1 MPAKDRPARP
11 RVIVTRRLP
20 DAVEARMED
29 LFEVELNAGDRAF
42 SREEL
47 AAALANCDVLV
58 PTVTDRLDGDLIRSA
73 GGRLQLIA
81 NFGAGTDHLDLSA
94 ARSKGIL
101 VSNTPGVLTEDTADL
116 VMALILAVPRRLAEG
131 EKLLRSGQWTG
142 WSPTGLQGH
151 SVTGKKLG
159 IFGMGRIGR
168 AVAVRARACGLS
180 IHYHN
185 RRRLPEQ
192 VEKDLGATYWPDLDS
207 MLAEIDI
214 LTINSPHTPQTHHAI
229 DARRLSLMKS
239 DSYLVNAAR
248 GDIVDQDALIAALE
262 RGVISGAG
270 LDVYP
275 AEPDIDPR
283 LPGLSNVVLLP
294 HMGSATFEGRVAMG
308 NKVIANIRAW
318 VDGHRPPDQVLEG
331 WEPEEAGLSAG

>member
-1 MPAKDRPARP
+1 MPGKDRPARP
-11 RVIVTRRLP
+11 RVTVTRRLP
-20 DAVEARMED
+20 RAVEGRMSE
-29 LFEVELNAGDRAF
+29 LFEVRLNPGDRPF
-42 SREEL
+42 SRGEL
-47 AAALANCDVLV
+47 AAAMLDCDVFV
-58 PTVTDRLDGDLIRSA
+58 PTVTDRIDAALIA
-73 GGRLQLIA
+73 GAGERLRLIA
-81 NFGAGTDHLDLSA
+81 NFGAGTDHLDLAA
-94 ARSKGIL
+94 ARERGIL

-131 EKLLRSGQWTG
+131 EKLLRAGRWTG

-185 RRRLPEQ
+185 RRRLPEG
-192 VEKDLGATYWPDLDS
+192 VEQELGARYWPDLDA

-229 DARRLSLMKS
+229 DARRLSLMKR
-239 DSYLVNAAR
+239 DAYLVNAAR
-248 GDIVDQDALIAALE
+248 GEIVDQDALIGALA
-262 RGVISGAG
+262 GKVISGAG

-275 AEPDIDPR
+275 DEPEVDPR
-283 LPGLSNVVLLP
+283 LLVLDNVVLLP
-294 HMGSATFEGRVAMG
+294 HLGSATFEGRVAMG
-308 NKVIANIRAW
+308 DKVIANIRAW
-318 VDGHRPPDQVLEG
+318 ADGLRPPDQVLEG
-331 WEPEEAGLSAG
+331 WA

>member
-1 MPAKDRPARP
+1 MTELFD
-11 RVIVTRRLP
+11 VRLNR
-20 DAVEARMED
+20 DD
-29 LFEVELNAGDRAF
+29 HAF
-42 SREEL
+42 SRDGL
-47 AAALANCDVLV
+47 AAALRECDVFV
-58 PTVTDRLDGDLIRSA
+58 PTVTDRVDGDLIRGA
-73 GGRLQLIA
+73 GERLQLIA
-81 NFGAGTDHLDLSA
+81 NFGAGTDHLDLAA
-94 ARSKGIL
+94 AREKGII

-131 EKLLRSGQWTG
+131 EKLLRAGQWTG

-159 IFGMGRIGR
+159 IYGMGRIGR

-185 RRRLPEQ
+185 RRRLPEG
-192 VEKDLGATYWPDLDS
+192 VEQELGACYWHDLDE

-229 DARRLSLMKS
+229 DAGRLSLMKR
-239 DSYLVNAAR
+239 DAYLVNAAR
-248 GDIVDQDALIAALE
+248 GGIVDQEALIEALAG
-262 RGVISGAG
+262 GVISGAG

-275 AEPDIDPR
+275 EEPEIDAR
-283 LPGLSNVVLLP
+283 LLGLSNVVLLP

-318 VDGHRPPDQVLEG
+318 ADGHRPPDQVLEG
-331 WEPEEAGLSAG
+331 WA

>member
-1 MPAKDRPARP
+1 MPQNDRPARP
-11 RVIVTRRLP
+11 QVIVTRRLP
-20 DAVEARMED
+20 EPVEARMTE
-29 LFEVELNAGDRAF
+29 LFDVRLNRDDHAF
-42 SREEL
+42 SRDGL
-47 AAALANCDVLV
+47 AAALRECDVFV
-58 PTVTDRLDGDLIRSA
+58 PTVTDRVDGDLIRGA
-73 GGRLQLIA
+73 GERLQLIA
-81 NFGAGTDHLDLSA
+81 NFGAGTDHLDLAA
-94 ARSKGIL
+94 AREKGII

-131 EKLLRSGQWTG
+131 EKLLRAGQWTG

-159 IFGMGRIGR
+159 IYGMGRIGR

-185 RRRLPEQ
+185 RRRLPEG
-192 VEKDLGATYWPDLDS
+192 VEQELGACYWHDLDE

-229 DARRLSLMKS
+229 DAGRLSLMKR
-239 DSYLVNAAR
+239 DAYLVNAAR
-248 GDIVDQDALIAALE
+248 GGIVDQEALIEALAG
-262 RGVISGAG
+262 GVISGAG

-275 AEPDIDPR
+275 EEPEIDAR
-283 LPGLSNVVLLP
+283 LLGLSNVVLLP

-318 VDGHRPPDQVLEG
+318 ADGHRPPDQVLEG
-331 WEPEEAGLSAG
+331 WA